1 MDQCK
6 WEAGNTSRHNTST
19 SFREMKS
26 GFKLGDF
33 EGQPLH
39 GQWKWKQKLT
49 AKEDSENFHEGA
61 PSLLEFKRL
70 LTFTLSLDCE

>member
-1 MDQCK
+1 
-6 WEAGNTSRHNTST
+6 
-19 SFREMKS
+19 MKS